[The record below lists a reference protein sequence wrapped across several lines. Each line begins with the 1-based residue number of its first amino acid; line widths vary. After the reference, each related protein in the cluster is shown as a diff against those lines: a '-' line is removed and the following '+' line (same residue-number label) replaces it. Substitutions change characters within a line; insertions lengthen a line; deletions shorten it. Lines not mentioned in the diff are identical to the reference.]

1 MQMQICCRNAN
12 LWCTYRNLWC
22 TYRNSNRQKPW
33 H

>member
-1 MQMQICCRNAN
+1 MKMQICCRDAN
-12 LWCTYRNLWC
+12 LRC